1 MRLQAADIDW
11 TQLDPVER
19 DTLENV
25 IPLLEEGFSH
35 AEIADQ
41 IGAIRDCDAK
51 AIEARV
57 EALAARVMALSGSI
71 ELPPLSDE
79 EYEALKQSIADHGQ
93 WMPILRGSPASGLPG
108 EIVDGR
114 HRRRACAQLHIEPK
128 IVDVD
133 GTADQL
139 HSLGLV
145 LNLARRHMSTSSRR
159 GIIKAKL
166 LADPQK
172 SDRAIAA
179 AVGVDH
185 KTVGAVRRELEQR
198 EEVGKFP
205 TRTGANGVA
214 QPARPAEPPRPPEHR
229 SIRVLV
235 PTELYEH
242 YVGDWVSC
250 HAFRLVERR
259 PGVHEL
265 QVQLLDAVA
274 ADEAQLAHVRSQIEQ
289 LAAKTGVDVLTAIV
303 EMIDTASEVF
313 GRRITVFDDLRV
325 DEAQWLVSRIGVM
338 IAEPN

>member
-1 MRLQAADIDW
+1 MQTADVDFSK
-11 TQLDPVER
+11 LNEVER
-19 DTLENV
+19 DTIDTV
-25 IPLLEEGFSH
+25 VPLIEQGFSF
-35 AEIADQ
+35 ADIAVQVGSDPREIE
-41 IGAIRDCDAK
+41 R
-51 AIEARV
+51 RV
-57 EALAARVMALSGSI
+57 EDLGARLMALSGAI
-71 ELPPLSDE
+71 ELPPLADD

-93 WMPILRGSPASGLPG
+93 WMPILRGSPTSGLPG

-114 HRRRACAQLHIEPK
+114 HRRRACAQLRMEPK

-214 QPARPAEPPRPPEHR
+214 QPARPAEPPRPPAHR

-235 PTELYEH
+235 PTDLFEH

-265 QVQLLDAVA
+265 QVQLLDAAA
-274 ADEAQLAHVRSQIEQ
+274 ADETQLAQVRSYIEQ
-289 LAAKTGVDVLTAIV
+289 LAAKTGVDGATAIY
-303 EMIDTASEVF
+303 ELLGTASEVF
-313 GRRITVFDDLRV
+313 GRTIAALEDLHI

-338 IAEPN
+338 VGEPN